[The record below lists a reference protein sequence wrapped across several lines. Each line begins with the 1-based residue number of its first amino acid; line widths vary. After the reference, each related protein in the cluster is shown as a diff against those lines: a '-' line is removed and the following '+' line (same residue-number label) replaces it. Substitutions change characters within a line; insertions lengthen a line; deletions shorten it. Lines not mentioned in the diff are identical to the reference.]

1 MLVLFSNSD
10 VFENISSLTLCDAML
25 VPIVMIFA
33 LFFCPVTQHRSLLYG
48 QAVSLFVSQIILA
61 SSQAD
66 MMDNDYVKT
75 SMVGTFSNIVL
86 SVAGS
91 M

>member
-1 MLVLFSNSD
+1 MLVLFFNSD
-10 VFENISSLTLCDAML
+10 LFENVKSLTLCDAML

-33 LFFCPVTQHRSLLYG
+33 LFFGTTEQHRSLLQG
-48 QAVSLFVSQIILA
+48 QAVSLVVSLIIL

-66 MMDNDYVKT
+66 IMDTAYVKT
-75 SMVGTFSNIVL
+75 SMVGTFSSIVL